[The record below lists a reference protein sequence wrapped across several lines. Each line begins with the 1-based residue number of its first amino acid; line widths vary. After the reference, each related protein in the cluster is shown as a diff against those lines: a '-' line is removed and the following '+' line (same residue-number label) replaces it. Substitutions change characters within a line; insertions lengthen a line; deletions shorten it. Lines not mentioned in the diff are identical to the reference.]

1 MKTIEAQVIDA
12 TLLRLLEPIQLPKLT
27 RVKISVL
34 PAENNERAA
43 WLQASA
49 DRLSQAYSDD
59 EPEYSTDL
67 VKTPNPNFEQ

>member
-27 RVKISVL
+27 RVMISVL
-34 PAENNERAA
+34 PAESNERTA

-49 DRLSQAYSDD
+49 DGLSQAYGDD
-59 EPEYSTDL
+59 EPEYLTDL
-67 VKTPNPNFEQ
+67 IKTPNPDFEQ